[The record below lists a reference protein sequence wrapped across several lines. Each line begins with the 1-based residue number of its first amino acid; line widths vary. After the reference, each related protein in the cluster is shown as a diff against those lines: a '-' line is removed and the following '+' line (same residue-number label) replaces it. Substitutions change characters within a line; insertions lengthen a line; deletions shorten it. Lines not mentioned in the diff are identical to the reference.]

1 MKVINHT
8 LSKDFKELQILP
20 LADLHL
26 GDIHSDGKKIQEWIE
41 YIKTTPNCYTIL
53 NGDLMDSAIKSS
65 IGDIYGANLQ
75 PMMQLE
81 QAVKIFGCISDKIL
95 AVTPGNH
102 EARIYKSDGLDITQ
116 IMCSQLGIGE
126 RYSSASVL
134 LIIRFGKTASHE
146 HGRPVCYTIF
156 QVHGSGGGRLE
167 GGKINRLM
175 QLASIVDADIYI
187 RNEAFNSDS
196 GKFNGTE
203 YMNRISDIP
212 VFFFS
217 YHNFEDFLA
226 LHYDGETFQ
235 EWKRCVL
242 MAPTESSSLPHHD
255 SPLPRSEYAP
265 LFQKVFPRYS
275 KKKKVPFDLSVER
288 LSNLRRNLKDPDVQ
302 TMSQLLQPGVVFGE
316 HLLQL
321 FDEAYPGLIP

>member
-1 MKVINHT
+1 MKVIHHT
-8 LSKDFKELQILP
+8 LSKEFKELQILP

-26 GDIHSDGKKIQEWIE
+26 GDIHSDGKKILEAIE
-41 YIKTTPNCYTIL
+41 YIRTTPNCYTIL

-102 EARIYKSDGLDITQ
+102 EARIYKSDGLDLTQ
-116 IMCSQLGIGE
+116 IMCNQLGIGD

-134 LIIRFGKTASHE
+134 LIVRFGEEPSHN
-146 HGRPVCYTIF
+146 HGRRVCYTIY

-187 RNEAFNSDS
+187 HSHTHLPAIVKTAYFRPSLANNSVMKVDRLFINTS
-196 GKFNGTE
+196 SALEYGGYGEVQSYKPNSTETPLIILDGT
-203 YMNRISDIP
+203 
-212 VFFFS
+212 
-217 YHNFEDFLA
+217 
-226 LHYDGETFQ
+226 
-235 EWKRCVL
+235 
-242 MAPTESSSLPHHD
+242 
-255 SPLPRSEYAP
+255 
-265 LFQKVFPRYS
+265 
-275 KKKKVPFDLSVER
+275 
-288 LSNLRRNLKDPDVQ
+288 RRRMRAIL
-302 TMSQLLQPGVVFGE
+302 
-316 HLLQL
+316 
-321 FDEAYPGLIP
+321 

>member
-1 MKVINHT
+1 MKVIHHT
-8 LSKDFKELQILP
+8 LSRDFKELQILP

-26 GDIHSDGKKIQEWIE
+26 GDIHSDGKKIREWIK

-134 LIIRFGKTASHE
+134 LIIRFGKAASHE

-175 QLASIVDADIYI
+175 QLASIVDADVYI
-187 RNEAFNSDS
+187 HSHVHTPAIVKTAYFRPSLANNSVMKVDRL
-196 GKFNGTE
+196 FINT
-203 YMNRISDIP
+203 
-212 VFFFS
+212 
-217 YHNFEDFLA
+217 
-226 LHYDGETFQ
+226 
-235 EWKRCVL
+235 
-242 MAPTESSSLPHHD
+242 SSSL
-255 SPLPRSEYAP
+255 EYGGYGEAMSYKP
-265 LFQKVFPRYS
+265 NSTDTPMIILDGS
-275 KKKKVPFDLSVER
+275 KRGMRAVL
-288 LSNLRRNLKDPDVQ
+288 
-302 TMSQLLQPGVVFGE
+302 
-316 HLLQL
+316 
-321 FDEAYPGLIP
+321 